1 MIAVDRN
8 GGRKQ
13 LLRQLIRVANAE
25 IKSLSRNRMQRLR
38 RIAEQDST
46 LADHASREFKC
57 ERERAPIGDTDPRPG
72 AWPETS
78 RERLQERLFRKFDQR
93 AGIFRS
99 CRPHQAVMVAFGQ

>member
-25 IKSLSRNRMQRLR
+25 IKSLSRNRMERLR
-38 RIAEQDST
+38 RIAEQDRT

-57 ERERAPIGDTDPRPG
+57 ERERAPIGDSSPRSG
-72 AWPETS
+72 AWSEPL
-78 RERLQERLFRKFDQR
+78 RECGQERRF
-93 AGIFRS
+93 
-99 CRPHQAVMVAFGQ
+99 